1 MYLNCIKF
9 VSERKKEREAAAAA
23 VTAAAGQKHTI
34 KKRERER
41 EVATSVVRPSVRPS
55 NWSEDRTQTAAS
67 LRQQSGMGAPPLP
80 PSVAL
85 RLDSAGFRV
94 PTKKR
99 KTTTTTTLKNEKYFP
114 NGLASE
120 STKGKRK
127 EGKEGRKEGAGGNCR
142 ATTPFSFHLAPNFK
156 EEEEED

>member
-1 MYLNCIKF
+1 
-9 VSERKKEREAAAAA
+9 
-23 VTAAAGQKHTI
+23 
-34 KKRERER
+34 
-41 EVATSVVRPSVRPS
+41 
-55 NWSEDRTQTAAS
+55 
-67 LRQQSGMGAPPLP
+67 MGAPPLP
-80 PSVAL
+80 FSVAL

-127 EGKEGRKEGAGGNCR
+127 EGREGRKEGRKELEETAAR
-142 ATTPFSFHLAPNFK
+142 QRLLAFI
-156 EEEEED
+156 